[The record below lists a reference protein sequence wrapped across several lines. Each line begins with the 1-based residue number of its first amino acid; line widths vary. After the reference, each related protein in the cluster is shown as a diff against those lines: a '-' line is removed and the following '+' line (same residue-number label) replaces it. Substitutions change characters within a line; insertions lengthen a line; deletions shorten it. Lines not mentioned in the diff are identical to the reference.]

1 MHNPLHEAYDEA
13 VPVHHSKLLYTNY
26 ETRNNNVKCLMR
38 VTQDRVHMLPPH
50 ASQDGTD
57 SRLQYTSCPRRATA
71 SRKAPAVVRR
81 GLITTCCVLLV
92 SGFLECYGL
101 SLMVMTTVT
110 FRTAGTD
117 PSERRPSTGTIAV
130 RTSPTL
136 WMVTGD
142 VPSENRGTVFDLRTM
157 LRLSWTACSTVW
169 GVEASRM

>member
-81 GLITTCCVLLV
+81 GLM
-92 SGFLECYGL
+92 S
-101 SLMVMTTVT
+101 
-110 FRTAGTD
+110 
-117 PSERRPSTGTIAV
+117 IAV
-130 RTSPTL
+130 FCCSQGLWYKLDGDDHGDLPSSRERSIREQAVDRNNSGQDISHLVDGDGRRT
-136 WMVTGD
+136 VR
-142 VPSENRGTVFDLRTM
+142 EERNR
-157 LRLSWTACSTVW
+157 LRLQDDGA
-169 GVEASRM
+169 VEFN